1 MEGNDTDQ
9 LEYYLS
15 SLNELGEVLI
25 DADRVESVGTGIL
38 RLTLGT
44 VMASKG
50 AIFLYNK
57 NKDIVLLSGHGF
69 DLKDTLT
76 PTLDEIT
83 QLKEYSH
90 SYIAFSKRTKGIS
103 GQIKEYLDK
112 NKAKILLPLFHK
124 ETFLGILC
132 VGQKFMD
139 QKYTSVDIKVL
150 EIVASHLTKALFNYQ
165 LIEEVEAKKTEINLK
180 LLELETLFDISIA
193 ISSVLDIDEL
203 CDDVL
208 WRSVGI
214 LNASKGVVLL
224 LSGESPILNPTAN
237 FNWEEDLPL
246 LSKKL
251 KVFKNIEENKRGCVF
266 SENEKNPIQKKL
278 NENNLIISPISAKD
292 KTLGYMLL
300 CNKETRKGIEPFNPL
315 DLDLLTALSNQAA
328 VAMENATL
336 FKDISKEK
344 QFNESILG
352 SIATG
357 VITLDPLGEVDS
369 VNSAGLKI
377 LKTKREEVLGN
388 HYMYLFEKDIDLIEM
403 IATLEIDNET
413 KSELSIPLN
422 TVSEET
428 IVNVSISPRLD
439 PEGNKQG
446 SVVAIEDISDVSKVK
461 NTFKRYVSKQVVDEL
476 LGDDGKLNLG
486 GEQRE
491 VTILFTDIRGFT
503 SMSEKMEPE
512 RVVTTL
518 NEYFSDMID
527 IVFKHNGTLDKIIGD
542 ELMVLYGAPISGD
555 NDTQRAVETAVEM
568 QEKIK
573 ELNKERKKRQ
583 EPPILVGAGIN
594 KGLVVSGN
602 IGSRDLMDYTV
613 IGDTVN
619 VASRLCAAAGPGEIM
634 VSESVY
640 KTIQKAFYSKKLNP
654 IRVKGKEKRVPVF
667 LITNKKSK
675 QRTKKPK

>member
-1 MEGNDTDQ
+1 MEENGTDQ

-57 NKDIVLLSGHGF
+57 DKEITLLSKRGFNLETPLLLSSSEIENLKGYKHGH
-69 DLKDTLT
+69 L
-76 PTLDEIT
+76 I
-83 QLKEYSH
+83 
-90 SYIAFSKRTKGIS
+90 FSKKDKKLSDKVG
-103 GQIKEYLDK
+103 GYLEKESVRVV
-112 NKAKILLPLFHK
+112 LPLFHK
-124 ETFLGILC
+124 NNFLGLLC
-132 VGQKFMD
+132 LGSKFMGE
-139 QKYTSVDIKVL
+139 KYSTIDIKIL

-165 LIEEVEAKKTEINLK
+165 LLDEVETKKTEINLK
-180 LLELETLFDISIA
+180 LLQLETLFDISVA
-193 ISSVLDIDEL
+193 ISSVLDIEEL
-203 CDDVL
+203 CEDVL

-214 LNASKGVVLL
+214 LNASKGMILL
-224 LSGESPILNPTAN
+224 QPKDSPILNPSAN
-237 FNWEEDLPL
+237 FNWTDDIPM

-251 KVFKNIEENKRGCVF
+251 AIFKNINENKKGQVF
-266 SENEKNPIQKKL
+266 TDTHKNPIQKKL
-278 NENNLIISPISAKD
+278 NEENLIIAPISAKNE
-292 KTLGYMLL
+292 TQGYMVL
-300 CNKETRKGIEPFNPL
+300 CNKETRKGIEPFNDV
-315 DLDLLTALSNQAA
+315 DLDLLTALCNQAA
-328 VAMENATL
+328 VAMENARL
-336 FKDISKEK
+336 FKDITKEK

-357 VITLDPLGEVDS
+357 VITIDNLGEVDS
-369 VNSAGLKI
+369 INSAGLKI
-377 LKTKREEVLGN
+377 LKTEKESVVGN
-388 HYMYLFEKDIDLIEM
+388 HYMYLFEKDEELIEL
-403 IATLEIDNET
+403 ITISELENEI
-413 KSELSIPLN
+413 KSELGMSLK
-422 TVSEET
+422 TVSEDT
-428 IVNVSISPRLD
+428 VINTSVAPRLD

-446 SVVAIEDISDVSKVK
+446 SVVAMEDISDVSKVK

-486 GEQRE
+486 GEQRD

-503 SMSEKMEPE
+503 SMSEKMKPE

-527 IVFKHNGTLDKIIGD
+527 IVFKNNGTLDKIIGD
-542 ELMVLYGAPISGD
+542 ELMVLYGAPISGE
-555 NDTQRAVETAVEM
+555 NDTHRAVETAIEM
-568 QEKIK
+568 QQKIK
-573 ELNKERKKRQ
+573 ELNMDRKKRN

-634 VSESVY
+634 VSSSVY
-640 KTIQKAFYSKKLNP
+640 GATKKDFSYNKLEP
-654 IRVKGKEKRVPVF
+654 ISVKGKAKRVPVF
-667 LITNKKSK
+667 LISDITQKD
-675 QRTKKPK
+675 

>member
-1 MEGNDTDQ
+1 
-9 LEYYLS
+9 
-15 SLNELGEVLI
+15 
-25 DADRVESVGTGIL
+25 
-38 RLTLGT
+38 
-44 VMASKG
+44 
-50 AIFLYNK
+50 
-57 NKDIVLLSGHGF
+57 
-69 DLKDTLT
+69 
-76 PTLDEIT
+76 
-83 QLKEYSH
+83 
-90 SYIAFSKRTKGIS
+90 
-103 GQIKEYLDK
+103 
-112 NKAKILLPLFHK
+112 
-124 ETFLGILC
+124 
-132 VGQKFMD
+132 MD
-139 QKYTSVDIKVL
+139 QKYSTVDIKVL
-150 EIVASHLTKALFNYQ
+150 EIVGSHLTKALFNYQ

-180 LLELETLFDISIA
+180 LLELETLFDISVA
-193 ISSVLDIDEL
+193 ISSVLDVGEL
-203 CDDVL
+203 CDEVL

-224 LSGESPILNPTAN
+224 VSGESPILNPVVN
-237 FNWEEDLPL
+237 FNWEKDIPL

-251 KVFKNIEENKRGCVF
+251 TAFKNIDKNKKGLVF
-266 SENEKNPIQKKL
+266 SEKEKSPLQKKL
-278 NENNLIISPISAKD
+278 NENNLIISPISAKN
-292 KTLGYMLL
+292 KTLGYVLL
-300 CNKETRKGIEPFNPL
+300 CNKETRKGIEPFNSL

-328 VAMENATL
+328 VAMENARL
-336 FKDISKEK
+336 FKDITKEK

-369 VNSAGLKI
+369 INAAGLKI
-377 LKTKREEVLGN
+377 LKTKKEEVLGN
-388 HYMYLFEKDIDLIEM
+388 HYMYLFEKDNDLVEM
-403 IATLEIDNET
+403 ITMSEMENET
-413 KSELSIPLN
+413 KTELNMPLN
-422 TVSEET
+422 VVSEET
-428 IVNVSISPRLD
+428 IINISISPRLD

-476 LGDDGKLNLG
+476 LGDEGKLNLG

-542 ELMVLYGAPISGD
+542 ELMVLYGAPIKGEK
-555 NDTQRAVETAVEM
+555 DTQRAVETAVEM
-568 QEKIK
+568 QRKIN
-573 ELNKERKKRQ
+573 ELNKERDKRN

-634 VSESVY
+634 VSDSVY
-640 KTIQKAFYSKKLNP
+640 KTTKKSFSYEKLNP
-654 IRVKGKEKRVPVF
+654 IKVKGKEKKIPVF
-667 LITNKKSK
+667 LIKDNKQK
-675 QRTKKPK
+675 

>member
-1 MEGNDTDQ
+1 MGENETDQ

-44 VMASKG
+44 IMASKG

-57 NKDIVLLSGHGF
+57 KEEIVLLAGRGF
-69 DLKDTLT
+69 DIKT
-76 PTLDEIT
+76 PLAPTTAEIKKF
-83 QLKEYSH
+83 KEHSH
-90 SYIAFSKRTKGIS
+90 SHLILPKSEKQVSGKTK
-103 GQIKEYLDK
+103 KLLVK
-112 NKAKILLPLFHK
+112 NKTKIIIPLFHK
-124 ETFLGILC
+124 DTFLGILC

-139 QKYTSVDIKVL
+139 QKYSTVDIKVL
-150 EIVASHLTKALFNYQ
+150 EIVGSHLTKALFNYQ

-180 LLELETLFDISIA
+180 LLELETLFDISVA
-193 ISSVLDIDEL
+193 ISSVLDVGEL
-203 CDDVL
+203 CDEVL

-214 LNASKGVVLL
+214 LNASRGVVLL
-224 LSGESPILNPTAN
+224 VSGESPILNPVVN
-237 FNWEEDLPL
+237 FNWEKDIPL

-251 KVFKNIEENKRGCVF
+251 TAFKNIDKNKKGLVF
-266 SENEKNPIQKKL
+266 SEKEKSPLQKKL
-278 NENNLIISPISAKD
+278 NENNLIISPISAKN
-292 KTLGYMLL
+292 KTLGYVLL
-300 CNKETRKGIEPFNPL
+300 CNKETRKGIEPFNSL

-328 VAMENATL
+328 VAMENARL
-336 FKDISKEK
+336 FKDITKEK

-369 VNSAGLKI
+369 INAAGLKI
-377 LKTKREEVLGN
+377 LKTKKEEVLGN
-388 HYMYLFEKDIDLIEM
+388 HYMYLFEKDNDLVEM
-403 IATLEIDNET
+403 ITMSEMENET
-413 KSELSIPLN
+413 KTELNMPLN
-422 TVSEET
+422 VVSEET
-428 IVNVSISPRLD
+428 IINISISPRLD

-476 LGDDGKLNLG
+476 LGDEGKLNLG

-542 ELMVLYGAPISGD
+542 ELMVLYGAPIKGEK
-555 NDTQRAVETAVEM
+555 DTQRAVETAVEM
-568 QEKIK
+568 QRKIN
-573 ELNKERKKRQ
+573 ELNKERDKRN

-634 VSESVY
+634 VSDSVY
-640 KTIQKAFYSKKLNP
+640 KTTKKSFSYEKLNP
-654 IRVKGKEKRVPVF
+654 IKVKGKEKKIPVF
-667 LITNKKSK
+667 LIKDNKQK
-675 QRTKKPK
+675 

>member
-1 MEGNDTDQ
+1 MEGNGTDQ

-44 VMASKG
+44 IMASKG
-50 AIFLYNK
+50 AILLYN
-57 NKDIVLLSGHGF
+57 NQDVTLLASRGF
-69 DLKDTLT
+69 ELKTQLT
-76 PTLDEIT
+76 PTKEEIKD
-83 QLKEYSH
+83 LKGYSH
-90 SYIAFSKRTKGIS
+90 SHIVFSKNKKTTP
-103 GQIKEYLDK
+103 GQVKRELAK
-112 NKAKILLPLFHK
+112 NKTEIALPLFHK

-132 VGQKFMD
+132 VGKKFMG
-139 QKYTSVDIKVL
+139 QKYSTVDIKVL
-150 EIVASHLTKALFNYQ
+150 EIVASHLTKALFNYK
-165 LIEEVEAKKTEINLK
+165 LIDEVEAKKTEINLK
-180 LLELETLFDISIA
+180 LLELETLFDISVA
-193 ISSVLDIDEL
+193 ISSVLDVDEL

-224 LSGESPILNPTAN
+224 SSGESPILNAVAN
-237 FNWEEDLPL
+237 FNWDEDIPL

-251 KVFKNIEENKRGCVF
+251 AVFKNMEENKKGCVF
-266 SENEKNPIQKKL
+266 SEDERNPIQKKL
-278 NENNLIISPISAKD
+278 KEDNLIISPISAKN

-300 CNKETRKGIEPFNPL
+300 CNKETRKGIEPFSAL

-328 VAMENATL
+328 VAMENARL
-336 FKDISKEK
+336 FKDITKEK
-344 QFNESILG
+344 QFNESILE

-357 VITLDPLGEVDS
+357 VITIDPLGEIDS
-369 VNSAGLKI
+369 INSAGLKI
-377 LKTKREEVLGN
+377 LNRDRDEITGN
-388 HYMYLFEKDIDLIEM
+388 HYMYLFEKDDDLIEM
-403 IATLEIDNET
+403 ITTSEIENKT
-413 KSELSIPLN
+413 MSELNMSLN
-422 TVSEET
+422 TVSEDT
-428 IVNVSISPRLD
+428 VINFSISPRLD

-446 SVVAIEDISDVSKVK
+446 LVLAVEDISDVSKVK

-476 LGDDGKLNLG
+476 LGDNAKLNLG

-542 ELMVLYGAPISGD
+542 ELMVLYGAPISGE

-568 QEKIK
+568 QGKIE
-573 ELNKERKKRQ
+573 ELNKERKKRK

-640 KTIQKAFYSKKLNP
+640 KTSHETFSFERLNP
-654 IRVKGKEKRVPVF
+654 IKVKGKEKRVPVF
-667 LITNKKSK
+667 LITDKKSK

>member
-1 MEGNDTDQ
+1 MEENGTDQ

-15 SLNELGEVLI
+15 SLNELSEILI

-57 NKDIVLLSGHGF
+57 NKDISILSKRGF
-69 DLKDTLT
+69 DLPVPLFMSSAELDTLKNHKHGHLMLPIEDKGHNGET
-76 PTLDEIT
+76 FEHLT
-83 QLKEYSH
+83 KE
-90 SYIAFSKRTKGIS
+90 
-103 GQIKEYLDK
+103 
-112 NKAKILLPLFHK
+112 KAKIALPLFHK
-124 ETFLGILC
+124 NNFLGLLC
-132 VGQKFMD
+132 VGSKFMGE
-139 QKYTSVDIKVL
+139 KYSSVDIKIL
-150 EIVASHLTKALFNYQ
+150 EIIAGHLTKALYNYQ
-165 LIEEVEAKKTEINLK
+165 LLNEVEKKKTEINLK
-180 LLELETLFDISIA
+180 LLQLETLFDISVA
-193 ISSVLDIDEL
+193 ISSVLDVEEL
-203 CDDVL
+203 CEDVL

-214 LNASKGVVLL
+214 LNASKGVILL
-224 LSGESPILNPTAN
+224 QSEGSPILNPLAN
-237 FNWEEDLPL
+237 FNWAEDIPM

-251 KVFKNIEENKRGCVF
+251 TIFKSIDENKIGEVF
-266 SENEKNPIQKKL
+266 TENQKKPIQKKL
-278 NENNLIISPISAKD
+278 GEQNLIIAPISAKN
-292 KTLGYMLL
+292 KTQGYMIL
-300 CNKETRKGIEPFNPL
+300 CNKETRKGIEPFSAT
-315 DLDLLTALSNQAA
+315 DLDLLTALCNQAA
-328 VAMENATL
+328 VAMENAKL
-336 FKDISKEK
+336 FKEITKEK

-357 VITLDPLGEVDS
+357 VITLDNLGEVDS
-369 VNSAGLKI
+369 INSAGLKI
-377 LKTKREEVLGN
+377 LKTEKDNVVGN
-388 HYMYLFEKDIDLIEM
+388 HYMYLFEKDEELLELI
-403 IATLEIDNET
+403 ANSEIEN
-413 KSELSIPLN
+413 KVGSELGISLN
-422 TVSEET
+422 TVSKDT
-428 IVNVSISPRLD
+428 VINASVSPRLD

-446 SVVAIEDISDVSKVK
+446 SVIALEDISDVSKVK

-503 SMSEKMEPE
+503 SMSEKMKPE

-527 IVFKHNGTLDKIIGD
+527 IVFKNNGTLDKIIGD

-555 NDTQRAVETAVEM
+555 NDTVRAVETAVEM
-568 QEKIK
+568 QHKIK
-573 ELNKERKKRQ
+573 ELNIDRKKRK

-634 VSESVY
+634 VSSSVY
-640 KTIQKAFYSKKLNP
+640 GATKKEFSYDKLEP
-654 IRVKGKEKRVPVF
+654 IKVKGKEKKVPVF
-667 LITNKKSK
+667 LINDKMLKS
-675 QRTKKPK
+675 

>member
-1 MEGNDTDQ
+1 MEENGTDQ

-57 NKDIVLLSGHGF
+57 DKEITLLSKRGF
-69 DLKDTLT
+69 DLEAPL
-76 PTLDEIT
+76 LLSSSEIEN
-83 QLKEYSH
+83 LKEYKHSH
-90 SYIAFSKRTKGIS
+90 LVFSQKDKKLSNKVG
-103 GQIKEYLDK
+103 GYLEKESV
-112 NKAKILLPLFHK
+112 KIVLPLFHK
-124 ETFLGILC
+124 NNFLGLLC
-132 VGQKFMD
+132 MGSKFMGE
-139 QKYTSVDIKVL
+139 KYSTIDIKIL

-165 LIEEVEAKKTEINLK
+165 LLDEVETKKTEINLK
-180 LLELETLFDISIA
+180 LLQLETLFDISVA
-193 ISSVLDIDEL
+193 ISSVLDIEEL
-203 CDDVL
+203 CEDVL

-214 LNASKGVVLL
+214 LNASRGMILL
-224 LSGESPILNPTAN
+224 QPKDSPILNPSAN
-237 FNWEEDLPL
+237 FNWDEDIPM

-251 KVFKNIEENKRGCVF
+251 AVFKNINENKKGQVF
-266 SENEKNPIQKKL
+266 TDIHKSPIQKKL
-278 NENNLIISPISAKD
+278 NEENLIIAPISAKNE
-292 KTLGYMLL
+292 TQGYMVL
-300 CNKETRKGIEPFNPL
+300 CNKETRKGIEPFNEV
-315 DLDLLTALSNQAA
+315 DLDLLTALCNQAA
-328 VAMENATL
+328 VAMENARL
-336 FKDISKEK
+336 FKDITKEK

-357 VITLDPLGEVDS
+357 VITIDNLGEVDS
-369 VNSAGLKI
+369 INSAGLKI
-377 LKTKREEVLGN
+377 LKTEKESVVGN
-388 HYMYLFEKDIDLIEM
+388 HYMYLFEKDEELMELITISE
-403 IATLEIDNET
+403 LENEI
-413 KSELSIPLN
+413 KSELGMSLK
-422 TVSEET
+422 TVSEDT
-428 IVNVSISPRLD
+428 VINTSVAPRLD

-446 SVVAIEDISDVSKVK
+446 SVVAMEDISDVSKVK

-486 GEQRE
+486 GEQRD

-503 SMSEKMEPE
+503 SMSEKMNPE

-527 IVFKHNGTLDKIIGD
+527 IVFKNNGTLDKIIGD
-542 ELMVLYGAPISGD
+542 ELMVLYGAPISGE
-555 NDTQRAVETAVEM
+555 NDTHRAVETAIEM
-568 QEKIK
+568 QQKIK
-573 ELNKERKKRQ
+573 ELNTDRKKRN

-634 VSESVY
+634 VSSSVY
-640 KTIQKAFYSKKLNP
+640 GATKKDFPYNKLEP
-654 IRVKGKEKRVPVF
+654 INVKGKAKRVPVF
-667 LITNKKSK
+667 LISDKTQKD
-675 QRTKKPK
+675 

>member
-1 MEGNDTDQ
+1 MEENGTDQ

-15 SLNELGEVLI
+15 SLNELSEILI

-57 NKDIVLLSGHGF
+57 NKDISILSKRGF
-69 DLKDTLT
+69 DLPVPLFMSSAELDTLKNHKHGHLMLPIEDKGHNSET
-76 PTLDEIT
+76 FEHLT
-83 QLKEYSH
+83 KE
-90 SYIAFSKRTKGIS
+90 
-103 GQIKEYLDK
+103 
-112 NKAKILLPLFHK
+112 KAKIALPLFHK
-124 ETFLGILC
+124 NNFLGLLC
-132 VGQKFMD
+132 VGSKFMGE
-139 QKYTSVDIKVL
+139 KYSSVDIKIL
-150 EIVASHLTKALFNYQ
+150 EIIAGHLTKALYNYQ
-165 LIEEVEAKKTEINLK
+165 LLNEVEKKKTEINLK
-180 LLELETLFDISIA
+180 LLQLETLFDISVA
-193 ISSVLDIDEL
+193 ISSVLDVEEL
-203 CDDVL
+203 CEDVL

-214 LNASKGVVLL
+214 LNASKGVILL
-224 LSGESPILNPTAN
+224 QSEGSPILNPLAN
-237 FNWEEDLPL
+237 FNWVEDIPM

-251 KVFKNIEENKRGCVF
+251 AIFKSIDENKIGEVF
-266 SENEKNPIQKKL
+266 TENQKKPIQKKL
-278 NENNLIISPISAKD
+278 GEQNLIIAPISAKN
-292 KTLGYMLL
+292 KTQGYMIL
-300 CNKETRKGIEPFNPL
+300 CNKETRKGIEPFSAT
-315 DLDLLTALSNQAA
+315 DLDLLTALCNQAA
-328 VAMENATL
+328 VAMENAKL
-336 FKDISKEK
+336 FKEITKEK

-357 VITLDPLGEVDS
+357 VITLDNLGEVDS
-369 VNSAGLKI
+369 INSAGLKI
-377 LKTKREEVLGN
+377 LKTEKDNVVGN
-388 HYMYLFEKDIDLIEM
+388 HYMYLFEKDEELLELI
-403 IATLEIDNET
+403 ANSEIEN
-413 KSELSIPLN
+413 KVGSELGISLN
-422 TVSEET
+422 TVSKDT
-428 IVNVSISPRLD
+428 VINASVSPRLD

-446 SVVAIEDISDVSKVK
+446 SVIALEDISDVSKVK

-503 SMSEKMEPE
+503 SMSEKMKPE

-527 IVFKHNGTLDKIIGD
+527 IVFKNNGTLDKIIGD

-555 NDTQRAVETAVEM
+555 NDTVRAVETAVEM
-568 QEKIK
+568 QHKIK
-573 ELNKERKKRQ
+573 ELNIDRKKRK

-634 VSESVY
+634 VSSSVY
-640 KTIQKAFYSKKLNP
+640 GATKKEFSYDKLEP
-654 IRVKGKEKRVPVF
+654 IKVKGKEKKVPVF
-667 LITNKKSK
+667 LINDKML
-675 QRTKKPK
+675 

>member
-1 MEGNDTDQ
+1 MGENETDQ

-44 VMASKG
+44 IMASKG

-57 NKDIVLLSGHGF
+57 KEEVVLLAGRGF
-69 DLKDTLT
+69 DIKT
-76 PTLDEIT
+76 PLAPTTAEIKKF
-83 QLKEYSH
+83 KEHSH
-90 SYIAFSKRTKGIS
+90 SHLILPKSEKQVSGKTK
-103 GQIKEYLDK
+103 KLLVK
-112 NKAKILLPLFHK
+112 NKTKIIIPLFHK
-124 ETFLGILC
+124 DTFLGILC

-139 QKYTSVDIKVL
+139 QKYSTVDIKVL
-150 EIVASHLTKALFNYQ
+150 EIVGSHLTKALFNYQ

-180 LLELETLFDISIA
+180 LLELETLFDISVA
-193 ISSVLDIDEL
+193 ISSVLDVGEL
-203 CDDVL
+203 CDEVL

-224 LSGESPILNPTAN
+224 VSGESPILNPVVN
-237 FNWEEDLPL
+237 FNWEKDIPL

-251 KVFKNIEENKRGCVF
+251 TAFKNIDKNKKGLVF
-266 SENEKNPIQKKL
+266 SEKEKSPLQKKL
-278 NENNLIISPISAKD
+278 NENNLIISPISAKN
-292 KTLGYMLL
+292 KTLGYVLL
-300 CNKETRKGIEPFNPL
+300 CNKETRKGIEPFNSL

-328 VAMENATL
+328 VAMENARL
-336 FKDISKEK
+336 FKDITKEK

-369 VNSAGLKI
+369 INAAGLKI
-377 LKTKREEVLGN
+377 LKTKKEEVLGN
-388 HYMYLFEKDIDLIEM
+388 HYMYLFEKDNDLVEM
-403 IATLEIDNET
+403 ITMSEMENET
-413 KSELSIPLN
+413 KTELNMPLN
-422 TVSEET
+422 AVSEET
-428 IVNVSISPRLD
+428 IINISISPRLD

-476 LGDDGKLNLG
+476 LGDEGKLNLG

-542 ELMVLYGAPISGD
+542 ELMVLYGAPIKGEK
-555 NDTQRAVETAVEM
+555 DTQRAVETAVEM
-568 QEKIK
+568 QRKIN
-573 ELNKERKKRQ
+573 ELNKERDKRN

-634 VSESVY
+634 VSDSVY
-640 KTIQKAFYSKKLNP
+640 KTTKKSFFYEKLNP
-654 IRVKGKEKRVPVF
+654 IKVKGKEKKIPVF
-667 LITNKKSK
+667 LIKDNKQK
-675 QRTKKPK
+675 

>member
-1 MEGNDTDQ
+1 MEENGTDQ

-44 VMASKG
+44 IMASKG
-50 AIFLYNK
+50 AILLYN
-57 NKDIVLLSGHGF
+57 NKEIALLAGRGF
-69 DLKDTLT
+69 ELKPKLT
-76 PTLDEIT
+76 PTKEEIKN
-83 QLKEYSH
+83 LKDYSH
-90 SYIAFSKRTKGIS
+90 SHIVFSKNRKTTP
-103 GQIKEYLDK
+103 GQIKKELAK
-112 NKAKILLPLFHK
+112 NKTEIALPLFHK

-132 VGQKFMD
+132 VGKKFMG
-139 QKYTSVDIKVL
+139 QKYSTVDIKVL

-165 LIEEVEAKKTEINLK
+165 LIDEVEAKKTEINLK
-180 LLELETLFDISIA
+180 LLELETLFDISVA
-193 ISSVLDIDEL
+193 ISSVLDVDEL

-224 LSGESPILNPTAN
+224 SSGESPILNAVAN
-237 FNWEEDLPL
+237 FNWDEDIPL

-251 KVFKNIEENKRGCVF
+251 AVFKNIEENKKGCVF
-266 SENEKNPIQKKL
+266 SEDERNPIQKKL
-278 NENNLIISPISAKD
+278 KEDNLIISPISAKNE
-292 KTLGYMLL
+292 TLGYMLL
-300 CNKETRKGIEPFNPL
+300 CNKETRKGIEPFSAL

-328 VAMENATL
+328 VAMENARL
-336 FKDISKEK
+336 FKDITKEK

-357 VITLDPLGEVDS
+357 VITIDPLGEIDS
-369 VNSAGLKI
+369 INSAGLKI
-377 LKTKREEVLGN
+377 LNKDRDEIIGN
-388 HYMYLFEKDIDLIEM
+388 HYMYLFEKDDDLIEM
-403 IATLEIDNET
+403 ITTSEIENKT
-413 KSELSIPLN
+413 MSELNMSLN
-422 TVSEET
+422 TVSEDT
-428 IVNVSISPRLD
+428 VINVSISPRLD

-446 SVVAIEDISDVSKVK
+446 LVLAVEDISDVSKVK

-476 LGDDGKLNLG
+476 LGDNAKLNLG

-542 ELMVLYGAPISGD
+542 ELMVLYGAPISGE

-568 QEKIK
+568 QVKIK
-573 ELNKERKKRQ
+573 ELNKERKKRK

-640 KTIQKAFYSKKLNP
+640 KTSHKTFSFQKLNP

-667 LITNKKSK
+667 LITDKKSK

>member
-1 MEGNDTDQ
+1 MEPSGTDQ

-25 DADRVESVGTGIL
+25 DADRVDSVGSGIL

-57 NKDIVLLSGHGF
+57 DKEISLLSKRGF
-69 DLKDTLT
+69 DLSDPISPPQKTIETLKQHSHGHVVF
-76 PTLDEIT
+76 PKGARGIT
-83 QLKEYSH
+83 GALK
-90 SYIAFSKRTKGIS
+90 K
-103 GQIKEYLDK
+103 YLL
-112 NKAKILLPLFHK
+112 NEKAQILLPLFHK
-124 ETFLGILC
+124 DTFLGMLC
-132 VGQKFMD
+132 VGPKFMNESYSTID
-139 QKYTSVDIKVL
+139 KRIL
-150 EIVASHLTKALFNYQ
+150 EIIASHLTKALYNYQ
-165 LIEEVEAKKTEINLK
+165 LLDEVENKKTEINLK
-180 LLELETLFDISIA
+180 LLELETLFDISVA
-193 ISSVLDIDEL
+193 ISSVLDVDEL

-224 LSGESPILNPTAN
+224 QTEESPILDPSAN
-237 FNWEEDLPL
+237 FNWTDEIPL

-251 KVFKNIEENKRGCVF
+251 SVFKNIDERKKGTIF
-266 SENEKNPIQKKL
+266 TGAEKNTIQKKL
-278 NENNLIISPISAKD
+278 SEENLIIAPITAKE
-292 KTLGYMLL
+292 KNQGYMVL
-300 CNKETRKGIEPFNPL
+300 CNKETRKGIEPFNQL

-328 VAMENATL
+328 VAMENAKL
-336 FKDISKEK
+336 FKDITKEK

-369 VNSAGLKI
+369 INSAGLGI
-377 LKTKREEVLGN
+377 LKMDKENIIGN
-388 HYMYLFEKDIDLIEM
+388 HYMYLFEKDEEVLELI
-403 IATLEIDNET
+403 TLSEIDNEI
-413 KSELSIPLN
+413 KSELGAPLR

-428 IVNVSISPRLD
+428 VINISVAPRLD

-446 SVVAIEDISDVSKVK
+446 SVMAIEDITDVSKVK

-486 GEQRE
+486 GEQRD

-503 SMSEKMEPE
+503 SMSEKMKPE
-512 RVVTTL
+512 RVVSTL
-518 NEYFSDMID
+518 NEYFSEMID

-542 ELMVLYGAPISGD
+542 ELMVLYGAPLSGE
-555 NDTQRAVETAVEM
+555 NDTHRAVETAVEM
-568 QEKIK
+568 QKKIK
-573 ELNKERKKRQ
+573 ELNKERKKRK

-602 IGSRDLMDYTV
+602 IGSREMMDYTV

-619 VASRLCAAAGPGEIM
+619 VASRLCAAAGPGEIL
-634 VSESVY
+634 VSRSVHGI
-640 KTIQKAFYSKKLNP
+640 TKKGFSYDKLDP
-654 IRVKGKEKRVPVF
+654 IRVKGKEKRVPVY
-667 LITNKKSK
+667 LINNQEKKE
-675 QRTKKPK
+675 Q

>member
-1 MEGNDTDQ
+1 MEENGTDQ

-15 SLNELGEVLI
+15 SLNELSEILI

-57 NKDIVLLSGHGF
+57 NKDISILSKRGF
-69 DLKDTLT
+69 DLPVPLFMSSAELDTLKNHKHGHLMLPIEDKGHNGET
-76 PTLDEIT
+76 FEHLT
-83 QLKEYSH
+83 KE
-90 SYIAFSKRTKGIS
+90 
-103 GQIKEYLDK
+103 
-112 NKAKILLPLFHK
+112 KAKIALPLFHK
-124 ETFLGILC
+124 NNFLGLLC
-132 VGQKFMD
+132 VGSKFMGE
-139 QKYTSVDIKVL
+139 KYSSVDIKIL
-150 EIVASHLTKALFNYQ
+150 EIIAGHLTKALYNYQ
-165 LIEEVEAKKTEINLK
+165 LLNEVEKKKTEINLK
-180 LLELETLFDISIA
+180 LLQLETLFDISVA
-193 ISSVLDIDEL
+193 ISSVLDVEEL
-203 CDDVL
+203 CEDVL

-214 LNASKGVVLL
+214 LNASKGVILL
-224 LSGESPILNPTAN
+224 QSEGSPILNPLAN
-237 FNWEEDLPL
+237 FNWVEDIPM

-251 KVFKNIEENKRGCVF
+251 AIFKSIDENKIGEVF
-266 SENEKNPIQKKL
+266 TENQKKPIQKKL
-278 NENNLIISPISAKD
+278 GEQNLIIAPISAKN
-292 KTLGYMLL
+292 KTQGYMIL
-300 CNKETRKGIEPFNPL
+300 CNKETRKGIEPFSAT
-315 DLDLLTALSNQAA
+315 DLDLLTALCNQAA
-328 VAMENATL
+328 VAMENAKL
-336 FKDISKEK
+336 FKEITKEK

-357 VITLDPLGEVDS
+357 VITLDNLGEVDS
-369 VNSAGLKI
+369 INSAGLKI
-377 LKTKREEVLGN
+377 LKTEKDNVVGN
-388 HYMYLFEKDIDLIEM
+388 HYMYLFEKDEELLELI
-403 IATLEIDNET
+403 ANSEIEN
-413 KSELSIPLN
+413 KVGSELGISLN
-422 TVSEET
+422 TVSKDT
-428 IVNVSISPRLD
+428 VINASVSPRLD

-446 SVVAIEDISDVSKVK
+446 SVIALEDISDVSKVK

-503 SMSEKMEPE
+503 SMSEKMKPE

-527 IVFKHNGTLDKIIGD
+527 IVFKNNGTLDKIIGD

-555 NDTQRAVETAVEM
+555 NDTVRAVETAVEM
-568 QEKIK
+568 QHKIK
-573 ELNKERKKRQ
+573 ELNIDRKKRK

-634 VSESVY
+634 VSSSVY
-640 KTIQKAFYSKKLNP
+640 GATKKEFSYDKLEP
-654 IRVKGKEKRVPVF
+654 IKVKGKEKKVPVF
-667 LITNKKSK
+667 LINDKMLKS
-675 QRTKKPK
+675 